1 MVSPPLATYGSCM
14 PPRTDALL
22 ARLVPLAPRRV
33 VAGVAARYIAG
44 DDLLDALAVARGL
57 DARGIRSTLDILGE
71 AVTDEREADAF
82 ADGYVDAIDRLVA
95 AGLEPHVSIKPTAL
109 GSELDWDA
117 CGRRVRRIMAAA
129 TAVGGTVNLDME
141 DAATTDGTIA
151 LYRELRAEGHDNLA
165 IVLQA
170 RLHRTRADVAALAP
184 LAPHVRLCKGIYPES
199 AAIAYVDDAEIRAS
213 WLDCLEVLLAA
224 GSYVAIA
231 THADVLVRGALEAL
245 GRHGREPSSYEFQT
259 LLGVREELVARLVA
273 EGRTVRVYVPYG
285 PQWYDYA
292 MRRMR
297 ESPQVAGHVARAVV
311 TRAVGRVHR
320 PARRSS

>member
-1 MVSPPLATYGSCM
+1 M
-14 PPRTDALL
+14 PTRADSLL
-22 ARLVPLAPRRV
+22 ARLVPLAPRPI
-33 VAGVAARYIAG
+33 VAGIAARYIAG
-44 DDLLDALAVARGL
+44 DDLASALAVATALHGRG
-57 DARGIRSTLDILGE
+57 ARATLDILGE
-71 AVTDEREADAF
+71 AVTDEREADVF
-82 ADGYVDAIDRLVA
+82 ADGYVEALDRLVG

-117 CGRRVRRIMAAA
+117 CGRRVRRIMDAA

-141 DAATTDGTIA
+141 DATTTDGTIA

-184 LAPHVRLCKGIYPES
+184 LAPHVRLCKGIYRES
-199 AAIAYVDDAEIRAS
+199 PAIAYVDDADIRAS
-213 WLDCLEVLLAA
+213 WLECLDVLLDA

-245 GRHGREPSSYEFQT
+245 ERRGRTPASYEFQT
-259 LLGVREELVARLVA
+259 LLGVREELVARLVS

-311 TRAVGRVHR
+311 SRAIERIHH
-320 PARRSS
+320 PARRPS